1 MKKPGIS
8 AETTRD
14 IDRYN
19 IKIVKFPKDEQE
31 LNLIERGIS
40 NNNLLGH
47 LDKKQINAIGN
58 YMVLQNFTQGQ
69 AICKEG
75 SCKFIFRI
83 LLQQTTVYPR

>member
-14 IDRYN
+14 IDRES
-19 IKIVKFPKDEQE
+19 IRIVKIPKEEEE

-47 LDKKQINAIGN
+47 LNKKQIHAIGN
-58 YMVLQNFTQGQ
+58 YMSIQSFSQGK
-69 AICKEG
+69 AICREG
-75 SCKFIFRI
+75 RMPACD
-83 LLQQTTVYPR
+83 QAMTHN